1 MKQSRQENI
10 IYLAVWGLLFAAPL
24 LSLYVRTVSDQ
35 AVDFDWTEVFIV
47 WRKFTVYFA
56 LFLVHNFLL
65 APLLVHGHRRV
76 AYFSIVAVVIAAFTV
91 YQCSNRPERPLPLR
105 EGSEFPPERM
115 EWKRPHDRMDGD
127 HPHDRTDGERPHDRM
142 DGEQPH
148 DSTDGEKFML
158 PHPHRK
164 GPEAGPPPIIVGEH
178 DIMAVVV
185 LILMLGANLGI
196 KGYFRSR
203 DDRKRLAQ
211 LEHENLE
218 QQLEYLRYQINP
230 HFFMNTLNNI
240 HALVDI
246 DPEKAKDTILEL
258 SRMMRFVLYEGNK
271 QGVPLSRE
279 MDFIHHYVTLMQLR
293 YTDKVRITLDLPAEM
308 PERQIPPLILIT
320 FIENAFKHG
329 VSYQRESFIEVK
341 VVVERD
347 ELRFSCR
354 NSIAETPKQ
363 PNDQTTKHPN
373 DQTTTPQ
380 QGGVGLAN
388 VRKRLNLLY
397 GNHYDLRIHDDAGV
411 YSVELVI
418 PVILQAPPPNRKS

>member
-1 MKQSRQENI
+1 MKQLRQDNL

-24 LSLYVRTVSDQ
+24 LSLYVRTVSD
-35 AVDFDWTEVFIV
+35 ATVVFDWSEVFIV
-47 WRKFTVYFA
+47 WRRFAVYLA

-76 AYFSIVAVVIAAFTV
+76 AYFSIVAVVITAFTV
-91 YQCSNRPERPLPLR
+91 YQCSSRPEKPKRHKPHIAQTDGHRPPRLDAEAPRQTGGWLPPGGITDDAPPHSGNRPPSMSRP
-105 EGSEFPPERM
+105 
-115 EWKRPHDRMDGD
+115 DD
-127 HPHDRTDGERPHDRM
+127 
-142 DGEQPH
+142 
-148 DSTDGEKFML
+148 
-158 PHPHRK
+158 
-164 GPEAGPPPIIVGEH
+164 APPPIVGER

-196 KGYFRSR
+196 KAYFRSH
-203 DDRKRLAQ
+203 DDRKRLAL
-211 LEHENLE
+211 LEKQNLE

-279 MDFIHHYVTLMQLR
+279 LDFIRHYVTLMQLR
-293 YTDKVRITLDLPAEM
+293 YTDKVRIDIDLPTEV
-308 PERQIPPLILIT
+308 PDRQVPPLMLIT

-329 VSYQRESFIEVK
+329 VSYQRESFIEVQ
-341 VVVERD
+341 VEVNGD
-347 ELRFSCR
+347 ELQFSCR
-354 NSIAETPKQ
+354 NSKSEKS
-363 PNDQTTKHPN
+363 NEEK
-373 DQTTTPQ
+373 
-380 QGGVGLAN
+380 GGVGLAN

-397 GNHYDLRIHDDAGV
+397 DKRYSLHIKDDTDT
-411 YSVELVI
+411 YNVELTI
-418 PVILQAPPPNRKS
+418 PI